1 MTLHDIVI
9 GLMAVSIL
17 LGVLYTAS
25 IPIVYFFKKK
35 YFPDNFYNNDIRRN
49 TKSES
54 NYLGRY

>member
-35 YFPDNFYNNDIRRN
+35 YFPDNFYNNDIVN
-49 TKSES
+49 LQQLK
-54 NYLGRY
+54 